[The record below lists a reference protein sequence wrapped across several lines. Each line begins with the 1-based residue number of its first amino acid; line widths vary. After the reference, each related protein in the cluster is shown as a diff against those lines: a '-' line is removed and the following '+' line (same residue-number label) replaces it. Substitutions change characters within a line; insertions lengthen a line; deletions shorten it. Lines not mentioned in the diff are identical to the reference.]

1 MVLTNSIDFY
11 RGINGWN
18 ENLGMA
24 VSGSTFTVLG
34 AFASALSLRN
44 AGYISFPSTT
54 AGVTKVFRLTAN
66 ASMTTG
72 AASNIAGQRFG
83 LTAGVAWNQDIPFFL
98 YAVLNSAETAVA
110 FMVSRHPNARV
121 SPVAASIGK
130 AGAVVNVDDGDF
142 FSLNNVTVADYA
154 QQSCICLGTFRM
166 RFNAANYFTVQALTL
181 GKDGVNVFCENQ
193 NFVVDTGLF
202 GAAAGS
208 FFLANGGTAPIW
220 TNQQMTYS
228 VERSGKVQVNFQ
240 YETNSTAGVGAVIAR
255 MILPY
260 SIKNNTFP
268 MIGSAGF
275 IDTSTNTYT
284 SFFTKPPATTQN
296 YTEFYQS
303 LIVGNT
309 LLSTFDANSI
319 FSGVI
324 QYIPLRA

>member
-24 VSGSTFTVLG
+24 VSGSTFTILG

-44 AGYISFPSTT
+44 AAYISFPSSTV
-54 AGVTKVFRLTAN
+54 GVTKVFRLTAN
-66 ASMTTG
+66 AAMTTG
-72 AASNIAGQRFG
+72 AASDIAGQRFG

-98 YAVLNSAETAVA
+98 YAVLNSTETAVA
-110 FMVSRHPNARV
+110 FMVSRHPCARV
-121 SPVAASIGK
+121 SPAAASIGK
-130 AGAVVNVDDGDF
+130 AGATVNVDDGDF
-142 FSLNNVTVADYA
+142 FSINNVTVADYA
-154 QQSCICLGTFRM
+154 QQSCVCLGTFRM

-208 FFLANGGTAPIW
+208 FFIANGGTAPIW
-220 TNQQMTYS
+220 TTQQMTFS
-228 VERSGKVQVNFQ
+228 IQRSGRLQLNFQ
-240 YETNSTAGVGAVIAR
+240 FETNSTPGAGAVIAQ

-268 MIGSAGF
+268 MIGSCGHV
-275 IDTSTNTYT
+275 DTGTTTYT

-303 LIVGNT
+303 LIAGNT
-309 LLSTFDANSI
+309 LNTTFAANMD

>member
-34 AFASALSLRN
+34 AFGTALSLRN
-44 AGYISFPSTT
+44 AAYISFPSST
-54 AGVTKVFRLTAN
+54 AGITKIIRITAN

-72 AASNIAGQRFG
+72 SASDIAGQRFG
-83 LTAGVAWNQDIPFFL
+83 LTAGAAWNQDIPFFL
-98 YAVLNSAETAVA
+98 YAVLDSTETAVA
-110 FMVSRHPNARV
+110 FMVSRNPNARV

-130 AGAVVNVDDGDF
+130 AGATVNVDDGDF
-142 FSLNNVTVADYA
+142 FSLNNITVANYA
-154 QQSCICLGTFRM
+154 EQSCVCLGTFRM
-166 RFNAANYFTVQALTL
+166 RFNAANYFTVQALVL
-181 GKDGVNVFCENQ
+181 GEDGVNVFCENQ
-193 NFVVDTGLF
+193 NYVVDTGLF

-208 FFLANGGTAPIW
+208 FFRDNGGTAPIW

-228 VERSGKVQVNFQ
+228 VERSGVVKVNFQ
-240 YETNSTAGVGAVIAR
+240 YETNTTPGAGAVTTQ

-268 MIGSAGF
+268 MLGSAGF
-275 IDTSTNTYT
+275 IDTGTNTYT
-284 SFFTKPPATTQN
+284 SFFTQPPATPQS

-303 LIVGNT
+303 LVVGNT
-309 LLSTFDANSI
+309 QNTTFSATST

-324 QYIPLRA
+324 QYIPLKA